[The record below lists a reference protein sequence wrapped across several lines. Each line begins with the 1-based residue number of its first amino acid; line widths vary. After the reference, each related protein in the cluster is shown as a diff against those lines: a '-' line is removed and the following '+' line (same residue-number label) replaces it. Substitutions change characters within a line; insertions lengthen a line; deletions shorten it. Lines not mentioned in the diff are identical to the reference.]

1 MNPYQILGLNPGA
14 SEEEVK
20 KAYRKLAM
28 KHHPDRGGDEAEFKR
43 IKEAY
48 ENITA
53 GNAYNP
59 QQDPGFNPFHDFN
72 DMFNM
77 GRRAGAR
84 SFGSGFDFDPSA
96 IRNPDITASIPC
108 SLEEAFA
115 GFTKTMQYT
124 APGGQARSMEVT
136 FPPGCTRDIKIKYSG
151 AGSDLIK
158 NVPAGDLYVRLNIA
172 EHPIW
177 KINPSYP
184 TDLNAVV
191 KINVWQA
198 MFGTTVEITEI
209 NGSLIEVNIPA
220 GIQPGSQVRLKGR
233 GYNIRGTKLRGNAF
247 LTVIVEI
254 PRLNKD
260 DEQRTIIDII
270 DKK

>member
-1 MNPYQILGLNPGA
+1 MNPYKVLGLGPGA

-20 KAYRKLAM
+20 QAYRKLAM

-43 IKEAY
+43 IKQAY
-48 ENITA
+48 EAINA

-59 QQDPGFNPFHDFN
+59 QHDPNFDPFQNLHG
-72 DMFNM
+72 MFNM
-77 GRRAGAR
+77 GRQAGAR
-84 SFGSGFDFDPSA
+84 HFGFGFEFDPGA

-115 GFTKTMQYT
+115 GFTKTMEYT
-124 APGGQARSMEVT
+124 VPGGQTREMEVT

-151 AGSDLIK
+151 AGSDLIN
-158 NVPAGDLYVRLNIA
+158 NVPSGDLYVRLNIA

-177 KINPSYP
+177 KLNPTYP

-191 KINVWQA
+191 KITAWQA
-198 MFGTTVEITEI
+198 MFGTSVEITEI

-233 GYNIRGTKLRGNAF
+233 GYNVRGSKLRGNAF
-247 LTVIVEI
+247 LTILVEI
-254 PRLNKD
+254 PRLNAED
-260 DEQRTIIDII
+260 QHRTIVDII
-270 DKK
+270 SKT

>member
-1 MNPYQILGLNPGA
+1 MNPYQVLGLSPGA

-20 KAYRKLAM
+20 RAYRKLAM

-48 ENITA
+48 ESITA
-53 GNAYNP
+53 GNAYEP
-59 QQDPGFNPFHDFN
+59 QYDQGFDPFQNLH

-84 SFGSGFDFDPSA
+84 NFGFDFEAGS

-115 GFTKTMQYT
+115 GFTKTMEYT
-124 APGGQARSMEVT
+124 IPGGQTRTLDVT
-136 FPPGCTRDIKIKYSG
+136 FPPGCTRDIKIKYSN

-172 EHPIW
+172 EHPVW
-177 KINPSYP
+177 KVNPTYP
-184 TDLNAVV
+184 TDLNAAI
-191 KINVWQA
+191 KISAWQA

-233 GYNIRGTKLRGNAF
+233 GYNIRGSKLRGNAF
-247 LTVIVEI
+247 LTVIVVI

-260 DEQRTIIDII
+260 DEQRTIVDII
-270 DKK
+270 SNT